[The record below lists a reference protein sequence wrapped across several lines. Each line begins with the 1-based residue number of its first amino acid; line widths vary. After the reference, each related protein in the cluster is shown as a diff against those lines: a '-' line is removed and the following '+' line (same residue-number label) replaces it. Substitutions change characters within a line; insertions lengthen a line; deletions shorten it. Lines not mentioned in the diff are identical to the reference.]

1 MLDSDD
7 SIALSSTSLKYIWNL
22 KDCALHISPKY
33 SLAFAD
39 SLIQPIYRKFAHLTI
54 AMTTKRSL
62 IKLPESVLSL
72 NLSGEINGLQ
82 ISGSNLQSLTMTD
95 AFPRSLACSRLE
107 AVHFSNDKVSSYI
120 DIYLRKTRTLGSS
133 LIYISQ
139 QLIRGRSEWI
149 TESAQLGRDR
159 CKELRLLS
167 FGEDVVEL
175 QFSYLPALID
185 ASKFGH
191 IAYVDLSFT
200 SVTDVSMLGLVE
212 FLILRYCAGITD
224 VSKLGRQTRLDL
236 SFTSVRAVSHLG
248 DVQSLSLSHT
258 NVDDATGLGDIYDLN
273 LNYTN
278 VADVSMLGGVSILH
292 LQGTPIQDVSSLGIV
307 TVLDISETNIID
319 IEALSRVIAIRTHID
334 IISPSWWKGE
344 EVDLIF
350 FFPLQHTLYVYTLLL
365 LEVFHDQPLIR
376 QSLLN
381 LLPSLQSLVRF
392 GNNDLP
398 LYRPQVVRPPIDVFV
413 VIQLPFPSLSFFVP
427 SHSFCLPSLTL
438 SATILSLYVVVAGFF
453 LLPFASWPL
462 PVPLP

>member
-7 SIALSSTSLKYIWNL
+7 SIALSSTSFKYIWNL
-22 KDCALHISPKY
+22 QDCALHISPKY

-54 AMTTKRSL
+54 AMTTKRSF
-62 IKLPESVLSL
+62 IKLPKSVLSL
-72 NLSGEINGLQ
+72 NLSGEINGLE

-139 QLIRGRSEWI
+139 QLIRGRSEWMM
-149 TESAQLGRDR
+149 ESAQLGRDR

-236 SFTSVRAVSHLG
+236 SFTSVRAVSHLR
-248 DVQSLSLSHT
+248 DVQSLNLSHT

-319 IEALSRVIAIRTHID
+319 IEALSRLIAIRTHID

-344 EVDLIF
+344 EVDLINTDIHVRIRTDKGAHIF
-350 FFPLQHTLYVYTLLL
+350 VNT
-365 LEVFHDQPLIR
+365 HDQHCTEIEDEYNFKFEDRFTYEDDDVEEQDQALQIAILA
-376 QSLLN
+376 SL
-381 LLPSLQSLVRF
+381 
-392 GNNDLP
+392 
-398 LYRPQVVRPPIDVFV
+398 
-413 VIQLPFPSLSFFVP
+413 
-427 SHSFCLPSLTL
+427 
-438 SATILSLYVVVAGFF
+438 
-453 LLPFASWPL
+453 
-462 PVPLP
+462 